1 MNGKTLPDFIDELYC
16 NPEMEIEYHSARYSV
31 SGYLDESKEFVL
43 RVDSIENQSS
53 EVFFVRRKTA
63 RECVKAFE
71 KAPLFDG
78 KTIYEAESEI
88 TVLYG

>member
-53 EVFFVRRKTA
+53 EVF
-63 RECVKAFE
+63 
-71 KAPLFDG
+71 L
-78 KTIYEAESEI
+78 
-88 TVLYG
+88 

>member
-16 NPEMEIEYHSARYSV
+16 NPEIEIEYHSTRYSV

-53 EVFFVRRKTA
+53 EVFCVRGKTT
-63 RECVKAFE
+63 RECVEAFE
-71 KAPLFDG
+71 EAPLFDG